1 MRLADLDFRIRV
13 QGSEEAHSTV
23 RNLNSTFK
31 NIGSTVSNVGK
42 GILSFGAK
50 MTAGVTVPILGLIG
64 AGLKFN
70 MTMESLQSSF
80 KVLLGSEEKAI
91 DMTKKLKDMAAST
104 PFEVKGL
111 ADATK
116 TLLSF
121 GVTEEKVLPIMSKLG
136 DVSLGNAERFKALN
150 LVMGQVSANGK
161 LQGQDLLQFIN
172 AGWNPLQQIIAR
184 TGETMSEVRDRMSK
198 GKVSVKEVEMA
209 LKDATSEGGRFY
221 KGMEEGSKTLSGRLS
236 TLKDNFMELLGNA
249 TKPLFDFI
257 SQKLVPVLITLVQKF
272 NNIDPSIKTII
283 FAVTLLAA
291 AIGPVIAAF
300 GLIVIT
306 VGQFIFA
313 ITTIV
318 AGITALISTLGF
330 ALIPIAL
337 LGGAF
342 VVLTGVMAGLGVW
355 YLIDRFGSLQ
365 GVFQAIQTFIQTSL
379 VPAFKYLASGEGL
392 GKVSE
397 NALITHDRLKLLRSK
412 MLEVKN
418 FVVDTLVPALKYLAT
433 GEGLG
438 KVKDSSGTLRSELAE
453 LRKKFQDVKNFI
465 NDTLIPTLSY
475 LVTGKK
481 GSLNS
486 VKGMSG
492 DTKGS
497 IKDLRKSIEDLIKK
511 VKDFD
516 SSSMVKEFG
525 KIVDAVGAIIDAVT
539 GATKAIGGFFAWAK
553 QKADSIKSFIDSI
566 DPELQ
571 PKKRNMKGFAEGV
584 INNPV
589 GQFAWVG
596 EKGPEI
602 MYVPRHGNIYTNKQ
616 SKEILSKTAS
626 TVPNK
631 ENTVK
636 TENIYIDNISLNIKD
651 IKDIKDFR
659 EFINNIKREKNMR
672 LGF

>member
-1 MRLADLDFRIRV
+1 MNLADLFFNINVRGGNETLTTINRLGNQFTNLGGKIKGMGSLVTRV
-13 QGSEEAHSTV
+13 
-23 RNLNSTFK
+23 
-31 NIGSTVSNVGK
+31 
-42 GILSFGAK
+42 GAGL
-50 MTAGVTVPILGLIG
+50 TAGLTVPILGLIG

-70 MTMESLQSSF
+70 MTMEGLQSSF

-91 DMTKKLKDMAAST
+91 DMTAKLKKMGAET
-104 PFEVKGL
+104 PFEVTGL

-198 GKVSVKEVEMA
+198 GKISIKEVEQA
-209 LKDATSEGGRFY
+209 LNDATSEGGRFY

-257 SQKLVPVLITLVQKF
+257 AEKAVPFLIDLVQKF
-272 NNIDPSIKTII
+272 NNLSAPIKIAITV
-283 FAVTLLAA
+283 FTLLAA
-291 AIGPVIAAF
+291 SIGPLVVIFGGFVLLLGGVITAF
-300 GLIVIT
+300 GTIIT
-306 VGQFIFA
+306 A
-313 ITTIV
+313 ITTLV
-318 AGITALISTLGF
+318 TGLGF
-330 ALIPIAL
+330 LLIPIGLLGAAFAL
-337 LGGAF
+337 L
-342 VVLTGVMAGLGVW
+342 TTVMAGIGIW
-355 YLIDRFGSLQ
+355 YLIDRFGSLK
-365 GVFQAIQTFIQTSL
+365 GIFEAIQLFINTSL
-379 VPAFKYLASGEGL
+379 VPAFQFLASGEGL

-397 NALITHDRLKLLRSK
+397 NSLITHNRLKILRDK
-412 MLEVKN
+412 MLEIRN
-418 FVVDTLVPALKYLAT
+418 FVVDTLVPALQYLAT

-453 LRKKFQDVKNFI
+453 LRKKLENIRDYI
-465 NDTLIPTLSY
+465 NNTVLPVLKY
-475 LVTGKK
+475 LATGKE
-481 GSLNS
+481 GSLNN
-486 VKGMSG
+486 VKGMSE
-492 DTKGS
+492 DTKDE
-497 IKDLRKSIEDLIKK
+497 IKNLRGEIEKFIKK

-516 SSSMVKEFG
+516 ASSMVKELG

-539 GATKAIGGFFAWAK
+539 SATKEIGSFFAWAK

-584 INNPV
+584 INNPE
-589 GQFAWVG
+589 GRFAWVG

-602 MYVPRHGNIYTNKQ
+602 MYVPRHSNIYTNNQ
-616 SKEILSKTAS
+616 SKRMLESSGKMFKSMVNNSNNENKNIIMYGNIL
-626 TVPNK
+626 
-631 ENTVK
+631 
-636 TENIYIDNISLNIKD
+636 IDAKNIK
-651 IKDIKDFR
+651 
-659 EFINNIKREKNMR
+659 EINDVIDVFKNIKPFKNR
-672 LGF
+672 I

>member
-23 RNLNSTFK
+23 RNLNGTFK
-31 NIGSTVSNVGK
+31 KIGSTVSNVGK

-198 GKVSVKEVEMA
+198 GKVSVKEVERA

-221 KGMEEGSKTLSGRLS
+221 KGMEEGSKTLGGRLS

-272 NNIDPSIKTII
+272 NNIDPSIKTVI
-283 FAVTLLAA
+283 FAVALLAA
-291 AIGPVIAAF
+291 AIGPAIAVF
-300 GLIVIT
+300 GLIVIA

-318 AGITALISTLGF
+318 AGITALISGLGLL
-330 ALIPIAL
+330 LIPITL
-337 LGGAF
+337 VGAAF
-342 VVLTGVMAGLGVW
+342 AVLTTVMAGLGVW

-392 GKVSE
+392 GKVSQ
-397 NALITHDRLKLLRSK
+397 NSLITHDRLKMLRSK
-412 MLEVKN
+412 MLEVRD
-418 FVVDTLVPALKYLAT
+418 FVVNTLIPALQYLAT

-438 KVKDSSGTLRSELAE
+438 KVKDSSGTLRSELAS
-453 LRKKFQDVKNFI
+453 LRKKFQDVRNYI
-465 NDTLIPTLSY
+465 NNTVIPTLSY
-475 LVTGKK
+475 LVTGNK
-481 GSLNS
+481 GSLNN
-486 VKGMSG
+486 VKGMSK

-516 SSSMVKEFG
+516 SSSMVKQLG
-525 KIVDAVGAIIDAVT
+525 KIVDAVEAIIDAVT
-539 GATKAIGGFFAWAK
+539 SATEAIGGFFAWAK
-553 QKADSIKSFIDSI
+553 QKADAIKSFIDSI

-602 MYVPRHGNIYTNKQ
+602 MYVPRHSNIYTNQQ

-672 LGF
+672 LGY